1 MSSIGNLRAL
11 IVTAAMAALSAGCST
26 ETTAVK
32 TTATGDPAPAA
43 AALASVNATEGD
55 YQISSRDILEVAVF
69 QVADLNKTVQVTD
82 DGNITL
88 PLIGPV
94 PVKGKTT
101 HAAADLIAQR
111 LAKKY
116 MQSPQVSVFVKQ
128 YGQRVTISGE
138 VKSPRVLPL
147 EGSMTL
153 TQALANAGGLG
164 DLADSK
170 RVHIAR
176 ANGGK
181 VTDEVF
187 DVNAIQAG
195 TATDPVL
202 RGGDLI
208 VAEQSGFQVVFKN
221 MKDMLPF
228 AVLATI
234 L

>member
-1 MSSIGNLRAL
+1 MRSIGTFATL
-11 IVTAAMAALSAGCST
+11 IVAAAVAALSAGCST
-26 ETTAVK
+26 EATTVK
-32 TTATGDPAPAA
+32 TTAASDPAPAA
-43 AALASVNATEGD
+43 ALASVSATEGD

-101 HAAADLIAQR
+101 HAAAALLAQR
-111 LAKKY
+111 LAKQY